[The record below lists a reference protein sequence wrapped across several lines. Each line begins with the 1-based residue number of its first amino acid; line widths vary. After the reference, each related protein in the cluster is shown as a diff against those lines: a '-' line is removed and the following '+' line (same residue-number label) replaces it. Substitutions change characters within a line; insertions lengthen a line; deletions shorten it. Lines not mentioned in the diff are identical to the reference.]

1 MWLFSGNAHF
11 LKKKK
16 MAANCENLLLRNRAL
31 ISEL

>member
-11 LKKKK
+11 LKKK